1 MHRYRDAIVYDMS
14 RGGDKK
20 DIPGPYDRTMF
31 GAYVL
36 FPYSDEEKYKEHDF
50 YKSIGTVNIGG
61 LPFLPS
67 ATNMVRDFLEEPIF
81 MDRFRYGGIIWDL
94 IAVLFHWIL
103 KELIVK
109 SR

>member
-1 MHRYRDAIVYDMS
+1 MTDMS

-36 FPYSDEEKYKEHDF
+36 FPYSDEEKYKDHDF
-50 YKSIGTVNIGG
+50 YKSIGTVNIGC

-67 ATNMVRDFLEEPIF
+67 ATNN
-81 MDRFRYGGIIWDL
+81 
-94 IAVLFHWIL
+94 L
-103 KELIVK
+103 KERHCREA
-109 SR
+109 SRRSLPRWTGRRGMC